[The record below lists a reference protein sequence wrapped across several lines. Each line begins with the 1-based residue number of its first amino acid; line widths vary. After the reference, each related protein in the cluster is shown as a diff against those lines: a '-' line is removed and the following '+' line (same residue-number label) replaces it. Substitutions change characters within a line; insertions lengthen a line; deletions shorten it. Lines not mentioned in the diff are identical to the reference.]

1 MGGRWLRLAAL
12 VGEGG
17 EDEEEVRGGVGGRCS
32 ASMFPGVDGEAV
44 WRWCAALRRRTG
56 TAGALLAAKDAASG
70 GGGCSGVGGRW
81 LGRRVIPAGTS
92 GVGARGRL
100 VPLAGRYVG
109 GGGRYALGRRAG
121 AVVGSGTTLGGG

>member
-32 ASMFPGVDGEAV
+32 ASMLLGVDGEAV
-44 WRWCAALRRRTG
+44 WRWSAALRRRTG
-56 TAGALLAAKDAASG
+56 TAGALVAAKDSVGPASG

-100 VPLAGRYVG
+100 VPLVGR
-109 GGGRYALGRRAG
+109 
-121 AVVGSGTTLGGG
+121 